1 MIKNLNSLFLGCAI
15 KFIDLFLHRNF
26 SEKGTLS
33 LFLLDVKSVISKQHI
48 TELAETFL
56 KGSENY
62 LIDVKVSASN
72 KIAVLIENDQHV
84 AIQDC
89 INLSRHIEHSLDRE
103 QEDFE
108 LEVSS
113 PGIDQPFR
121 HERQYLKYQGQEVEI
136 KLRNGMK
143 YKGLLSLPEKNVV
156 SVEAVKSKTSKK
168 TTIPTEPLRFSL
180 NEILETKL
188 VIKF

>member
-1 MIKNLNSLFLGCAI
+1 M
-15 KFIDLFLHRNF
+15 H
-26 SEKGTLS
+26 
-33 LFLLDVKSVISKQHI
+33 VISKQHI
-48 TELAETFL
+48 TDLAESFL

-72 KIAVLIENDQHV
+72 KISVLIENDQHV

-121 HERQYLKYQGQEVEI
+121 HERQYRKYSGQTVEI
-136 KLRNGMK
+136 KLRNGIK
-143 YKGLLSLPEKNVV
+143 HKGTLSLSTGDSISLLPT
-156 SVEAVKSKTSKK
+156 KSTSSKK
-168 TTIPTEPLRFSL
+168 TNTPAEPVNFSL
-180 NEILETKL
+180 NDILETRL

>member
-1 MIKNLNSLFLGCAI
+1 M
-15 KFIDLFLHRNF
+15 
-26 SEKGTLS
+26 
-33 LFLLDVKSVISKQHI
+33 ISKQHI
-48 TELAETFL
+48 TELAEAFL
-56 KGSENY
+56 KDSENY

-72 KIAVLIENDQHV
+72 KISVLIENDQHV

-121 HERQYLKYQGQEVEI
+121 HERQYRKYAGQEVEI
-136 KLRNGMK
+136 KMRSGIK
-143 YKGLLSLPEKNVV
+143 HKGILSLSGINAISLLPTK
-156 SVEAVKSKTSKK
+156 AKSSKK
-168 TTIPTEPLRFSL
+168 TNIPNEPVTFNL
-180 NEILETKL
+180 NEILETRL

>member
-1 MIKNLNSLFLGCAI
+1 M
-15 KFIDLFLHRNF
+15 H
-26 SEKGTLS
+26 
-33 LFLLDVKSVISKQHI
+33 VISKQHI
-48 TELAETFL
+48 TDLAESFL

-72 KIAVLIENDQHV
+72 KISVLIENDQHV

-103 QEDFE
+103 KEDFE

-121 HERQYLKYQGQEVEI
+121 HERQYRKYSGQTVEI
-136 KLRNGMK
+136 KLRNGIK
-143 YKGLLSLPEKNVV
+143 HKGTLSLSSGDSISLLPT
-156 SVEAVKSKTSKK
+156 KSTSSKK
-168 TTIPTEPLRFSL
+168 INTPAEPVNFSL
-180 NEILETKL
+180 NDILETRL

>member
-1 MIKNLNSLFLGCAI
+1 M
-15 KFIDLFLHRNF
+15 
-26 SEKGTLS
+26 
-33 LFLLDVKSVISKQHI
+33 ISKQHI
-48 TELAETFL
+48 VSLAESFL
-56 KGSENY
+56 SDSENY

-103 QEDFE
+103 LEDFE

-121 HERQYLKYQGQEVEI
+121 HERQYLKYNGQEVEV

-143 YKGLLSLPEKNVV
+143 YIGTLSLPEKNKI
-156 SVEAVKSKTSKK
+156 SLQPSKTKASKK
-168 TTIPTEPLRFSL
+168 TNIPTEPMRFSL
-180 NEILETKL
+180 DDILETRL

>member
-1 MIKNLNSLFLGCAI
+1 M
-15 KFIDLFLHRNF
+15 H
-26 SEKGTLS
+26 
-33 LFLLDVKSVISKQHI
+33 VISKQHI
-48 TELAETFL
+48 TDLAESFL

-72 KIAVLIENDQHV
+72 KISVLIENDQHV

-121 HERQYLKYQGQEVEI
+121 HERQYRKYSGQTVEI
-136 KLRNGMK
+136 KLRNGIK
-143 YKGLLSLPEKNVV
+143 HKGTLSLSSGDSISLLPT
-156 SVEAVKSKTSKK
+156 KSTSSKK
-168 TTIPTEPLRFSL
+168 TNTPAEPVNFSL
-180 NEILETKL
+180 NDILETRL

>member
-1 MIKNLNSLFLGCAI
+1 M
-15 KFIDLFLHRNF
+15 H
-26 SEKGTLS
+26 
-33 LFLLDVKSVISKQHI
+33 VISKQHI
-48 TELAETFL
+48 TDLAESFL

-72 KIAVLIENDQHV
+72 KISVLIENDQHV

-121 HERQYLKYQGQEVEI
+121 HERQYLKYSGQTVEI
-136 KLRNGMK
+136 KLRNGIK
-143 YKGLLSLPEKNVV
+143 HKGTLSLSSGDSISLLPT
-156 SVEAVKSKTSKK
+156 KSTSSKK
-168 TTIPTEPLRFSL
+168 TNTPAEPVNFSL
-180 NEILETKL
+180 NDILETRL

>member
-1 MIKNLNSLFLGCAI
+1 
-15 KFIDLFLHRNF
+15 
-26 SEKGTLS
+26 
-33 LFLLDVKSVISKQHI
+33 VISKQHI
-48 TELAETFL
+48 IELAESFL
-56 KGSENY
+56 EGSENY

-121 HERQYLKYQGQEVEI
+121 HERQYLKYTGQEVEV

-143 YKGLLSLPEKNVV
+143 YKGLLSLPEKNVI

-168 TTIPTEPLRFSL
+168 TPIPTEPLRFSL
-180 NEILETKL
+180 NEILETRL

>member
-1 MIKNLNSLFLGCAI
+1 LTYFCIAI
-15 KFIDLFLHRNF
+15 FRGEGHCPFF
-26 SEKGTLS
+26 YWMQTL
-33 LFLLDVKSVISKQHI
+33 VITKQHI
-48 TELAETFL
+48 TALAESFL
-56 KGSENY
+56 KDSGNY

-121 HERQYLKYQGQEVEI
+121 HERQYLKYAGQEVEI
-136 KLRNGMK
+136 KLRNGLK
-143 YKGLLSLPEKNVV
+143 HKGILSLQAGNAISLMP
-156 SVEAVKSKTSKK
+156 SKSKTSKK
-168 TTIPTEPLRFSL
+168 INIPSEPVTFSL
-180 NEILETKL
+180 NDILETRL

>member
-1 MIKNLNSLFLGCAI
+1 M
-15 KFIDLFLHRNF
+15 H
-26 SEKGTLS
+26 
-33 LFLLDVKSVISKQHI
+33 VISKQHI
-48 TELAETFL
+48 TDLAESFL

-72 KIAVLIENDQHV
+72 KISVLIENDQHV

-103 QEDFE
+103 KEDFE

-121 HERQYLKYQGQEVEI
+121 HERQYRKYSGQTVEI
-136 KLRNGMK
+136 KLRNGIK
-143 YKGLLSLPEKNVV
+143 HKGTLSLSTGDSISLLPT
-156 SVEAVKSKTSKK
+156 KSTSSKK
-168 TTIPTEPLRFSL
+168 TNTPAEPVNFSL
-180 NEILETKL
+180 NDILETRL

>member
-1 MIKNLNSLFLGCAI
+1 M
-15 KFIDLFLHRNF
+15 HRNI
-26 SEKGTLS
+26 SERGTLS
-33 LFLLDVKSVISKQHI
+33 LFLLDVKSVIKKQRI
-48 TELAETFL
+48 QELAETFL
-56 KGSENY
+56 KDSENY
-62 LIDVKVSASN
+62 LIDVKVSTSN
-72 KIAVLIENDQHV
+72 KISVLIENDQHV

-108 LEVSS
+108 LVVSS

-121 HERQYLKYQGQEVEI
+121 HERQYLKYNGQEVEI

-143 YKGLLSLPEKNVV
+143 YIGILSLPEKNVV
-156 SVEAVKSKTSKK
+156 SVDPVTSKTSKK
-168 TTIPTEPLRFSL
+168 TTIPNDSLRF
-180 NEILETKL
+180 NIHDILETKL

>member
-1 MIKNLNSLFLGCAI
+1 M
-15 KFIDLFLHRNF
+15 H
-26 SEKGTLS
+26 
-33 LFLLDVKSVISKQHI
+33 VISKQHI
-48 TELAETFL
+48 TELAESFL

-72 KIAVLIENDQHV
+72 KISVLIENDQHV

-121 HERQYLKYQGQEVEI
+121 HERQYHKYSGQTVEI
-136 KLRNGMK
+136 KLRNGIK
-143 YKGLLSLPEKNVV
+143 HKGTLSLSSGDSISLLPT
-156 SVEAVKSKTSKK
+156 KSTSSKK
-168 TTIPTEPLRFSL
+168 INTPAEPVNFSL
-180 NEILETKL
+180 NDILETRL

>member
-1 MIKNLNSLFLGCAI
+1 M
-15 KFIDLFLHRNF
+15 H
-26 SEKGTLS
+26 
-33 LFLLDVKSVISKQHI
+33 VISKQHI
-48 TELAETFL
+48 TDLAESFL
-56 KGSENY
+56 MDSENY

-72 KIAVLIENDQHV
+72 KISVLIENDQHV

-103 QEDFE
+103 QQDFE

-121 HERQYLKYQGQEVEI
+121 HERQYHKYAGQEVEI
-136 KLRNGMK
+136 KLRNGLK
-143 YKGLLSLPEKNVV
+143 HKGILSLQPENAI
-156 SVEAVKSKTSKK
+156 SLMPSKSKSSKK
-168 TTIPTEPLRFSL
+168 TSIPAEPVHFSL
-180 NEILETKL
+180 NDILETRL

>member
-1 MIKNLNSLFLGCAI
+1 M
-15 KFIDLFLHRNF
+15 
-26 SEKGTLS
+26 
-33 LFLLDVKSVISKQHI
+33 ISKQHI
-48 TELAETFL
+48 TDLADSFL
-56 KGSENY
+56 KDSENY

-72 KIAVLIENDQHV
+72 KISVLIENDQHV

-121 HERQYLKYQGQEVEI
+121 HERQYRKYSGQTVEI
-136 KLRNGMK
+136 KLRNGIK
-143 YKGLLSLPEKNVV
+143 HKGTLSLSTGDSISLLPT
-156 SVEAVKSKTSKK
+156 KSTSSKK
-168 TTIPTEPLRFSL
+168 TNTPAEPVNFSL
-180 NEILETKL
+180 NDILETRL